1 MSETYLIS
9 ETFSTSFLYHIAR
22 FANFF
27 FSSSSHPLKNEILTI
42 SHCSF
47 IISRLVNFVSRR
59 WTRGMAREFVQIFSV
74 HCFEGPNN
82 IVLFGFRFLSTVAGS
97 GVWLLYL
104 YLLSILKIQREFQD
118 NKFVRSAHREISL
131 TIFRMNII
139 M

>member
-82 IVLFGFRFLSTVAGS
+82 IVLFGISIPLEPWLVLVFDFYIYIYYLFLKFNENFRTINSFALLTGRFL
-97 GVWLLYL
+97 WQYFER
-104 YLLSILKIQREFQD
+104 I
-118 NKFVRSAHREISL
+118 
-131 TIFRMNII
+131 
-139 M
+139 